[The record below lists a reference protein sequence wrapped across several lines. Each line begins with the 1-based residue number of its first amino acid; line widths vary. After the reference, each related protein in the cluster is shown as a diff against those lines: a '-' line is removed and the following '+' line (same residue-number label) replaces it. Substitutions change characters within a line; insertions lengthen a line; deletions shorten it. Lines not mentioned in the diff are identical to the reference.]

1 MKDVYKR
8 QVEGKRRNIG
18 RVVNK
23 LQFLHNGN
31 QVVFH
36 YTFILEDDH
45 GPVSYTHLEVAGD
58 SRNQILVPASI
69 WIEYLSECM

>member
-1 MKDVYKR
+1 MPKHFQMKNCHALLKVVPM
-8 QVEGKRRNIG
+8 QSLFMGKRRNIG

-45 GPVSYTHLEVAGD
+45 G
-58 SRNQILVPASI
+58 QIQSPPFAARMAPA
-69 WIEYLSECM
+69 YY

>member
-1 MKDVYKR
+1 MTKYREILRLKS
-8 QVEGKRRNIG
+8 KRRNIG

-36 YTFILEDDH
+36 YTFILEDNH
-45 GPVSYTHLEVAGD
+45 GQLQSPPPERYG
-58 SRNQILVPASI
+58 
-69 WIEYLSECM
+69 